1 MPCLCD
7 MIAGFFLGPNKG
19 VAAPDPLVGGA
30 PRTYGGEGY
39 SSPLTIDA
47 VPFGYPEVPSVA
59 IKNELQSSISYT
71 RSAPVPTEI
80 ATNQP
85 LADGER
91 LADRAVR
98 LPRFNM
104 EWIQNYGIQVIEN
117 TMKPPLA
124 LPQYSYAEID
134 VNALVDRERLKIAR
148 SIYGNESLGI

>member
-1 MPCLCD
+1 MACLCD
-7 MIAGFFLGPNKG
+7 QIASFFLGPSKG

-47 VPFGYPEVPSVA
+47 LPVYYPEVPTAA
-59 IKNELQSSISYT
+59 IKAYVESSIAYT
-71 RSAPVPTEI
+71 RSAPI
-80 ATNQP
+80 ATEFATMQP

-91 LADRAVR
+91 LASQAVR
-98 LPRFNM
+98 LPRWNTQ
-104 EWIQNYGIQVIEN
+104 WVQNYGTQHIEN

-134 VNALVDRERLKIAR
+134 VNRYLDTERLRIAR

>member
-1 MPCLCD
+1 MGCLCD
-7 MIAGFFLGPNKG
+7 SIAQFFIGPNRG
-19 VAAPDPLVGGA
+19 VAAPDPLVGGS

-47 VPFGYPEVPSVA
+47 LPVFYPEVPTAA
-59 IKNELQSSISYT
+59 IKAYVETSIAYT
-71 RSAPVPTEI
+71 RLAPVATEL
-80 ATNQP
+80 ATWQP

-98 LPRFNM
+98 IPQWNT
-104 EWIQNYGIQVIEN
+104 EWVQNYAIQVIEN

-134 VNALVDRERLKIAR
+134 VNQYVDKERLRIAR